1 MLHLVSHIGCR
12 SRRSRRAGPQVSSA
26 GCVSVRMVGTPHG
39 HEDSTPRATARRSR
53 HPPGS
58 CGALGRWHWECGC
71 GAGAHRGSQNA
82 DRHCMVTVALVH
94 RSTCRAR
101 VGIAHGRT
109 VPVQVRRGSRAGCC
123 VPHEPAPMSAGD
135 ARSAGCRA
143 PRQPWRSD
151 ACRDD
156 AASLGEWPA
165 VACRWDAKGA
175 ACRRVRHCWNGM
187 LPDAVPPVMPDAQ
200 HAARIGI
207 AGAARCG
214 GVSRPQR
221 RRRRHWDARGAAGR
235 AFGIPRGIL
244 TRSRTPR
251 PAASPTGG
259 VRPERPIVQ
268 MWCLSRHTSP
278 ISGAP
283 SRPRHAGAAPG
294 ATASGPLTCENALT
308 LSGFS
313 ELLASRVTTG
323 QDSHNI

>member
-1 MLHLVSHIGCR
+1 MLHLVSHVGCR

-58 CGALGRWHWECGC
+58 CGALGRWHWEYGC
-71 GAGAHRGSQNA
+71 DAGAHRGSQNA

-123 VPHEPAPMSAGD
+123 VTHEPAPMSAED

-143 PRQPWRSD
+143 PRSPEGVHVP
-151 ACRDD
+151 RDRG
-156 AASLGEWPA
+156 SLGEWPA
-165 VACRWDAKGA
+165 VACAGMPRAQRSGCSALLERHASGCRGSSDARRA
-175 ACRRVRHCWNGM
+175 TCRAI
-187 LPDAVPPVMPDAQ
+187 D
-200 HAARIGI
+200 I

-214 GVSRPQR
+214 GVSCPQR
-221 RRRRHWDARGAAGR
+221 RRRRHWDARCAAGR
-235 AFGIPRGIL
+235 AFGSLGNPD
-244 TRSRTPR
+244 RSRTPNR
-251 PAASPTGG
+251 PSPTGG
-259 VRPERPIVQ
+259 VQPARPIAQ

-294 ATASGPLTCENALT
+294 ATASGPLTCENALA